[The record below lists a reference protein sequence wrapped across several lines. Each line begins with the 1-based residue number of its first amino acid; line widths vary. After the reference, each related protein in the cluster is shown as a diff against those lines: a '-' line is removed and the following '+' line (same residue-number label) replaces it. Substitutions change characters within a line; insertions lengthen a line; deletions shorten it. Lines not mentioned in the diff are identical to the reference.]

1 MRLPQAMNL
10 GQIAALIGGKVH
22 GDASIQVESVSPS
35 PLNAKEEDLAFVFET
50 KLVKKLSQC
59 KAKAI
64 VAPNGTETEYPDRNM
79 VLVERPNLAIQRVLT
94 ALAPKRFYPEPGI
107 HPTAVID
114 ATAQVAET
122 AAIGPYV
129 VIGPHTKVGART
141 KIMAHCVLGGAVEVG
156 EDCVFYPATLI
167 ADYCKVGNRVT
178 MQQGASIGADGFGY
192 VTERPSNFEKNM
204 AGQTDFSDEPNP
216 LKKIPQIGNVVVGDD
231 VEIGSYA
238 TIDRGTMG
246 ATIIG
251 EGCKIDNL
259 VMIAHNNRI
268 GREGIIVANAAIGGS
283 CVLGDRIVVGG
294 SANLSDHL
302 RMENDAV
309 LSGASGAMK
318 NIGSGEM
325 HAGTPAMPAREYFS
339 MYANLRRL
347 PRVSDDV
354 KDLKKRIA
362 LLEEQILQ
370 GKVLTTKA

>member
-22 GDASIQVESVSPS
+22 GDSSVQVETVSPS
-35 PLNAKEEDLAFVFET
+35 PLSAKEEDLAFVFEA
-50 KLVKKLSQC
+50 KLVKKLNQC
-59 KAKAI
+59 KACAI
-64 VAPNGTETEYPDRNM
+64 VAPVGTELEYPDRNL
-79 VLVERPNLAIQRVLT
+79 VLVERPNLAIQKVLT
-94 ALAPKRFYPEPGI
+94 ALAPKRFYPEAGI

-114 ATAQVAET
+114 PTAEIADGV
-122 AAIGPYV
+122 AIGPYV
-129 VIGPHTKVGART
+129 VIGPKSKVGRGT
-141 KIMAHCVLGGAVEVG
+141 KIMAHCVLGGMVEVG
-156 EDCVFYPATLI
+156 EDSILYPACLI
-167 ADYCKVGNRVT
+167 ADYCKIGSRVV
-178 MQQGASIGADGFGY
+178 MQQGASVGADGFGY
-192 VTERPSNFEKNM
+192 VTEKPSNFEKNM
-204 AGQTDFSDEPNP
+204 AGQQDFSDEPNP
-216 LKKIPQIGNVVVGDD
+216 LKKIPQIGNVVVEDD
-231 VEIGSYA
+231 VEIGSYT

-246 ATIIG
+246 ATTIG
-251 EGCKIDNL
+251 QGCKIDNL
-259 VMIAHNNRI
+259 VMIAHNNKI
-268 GREGIIVANAAIGGS
+268 GRESIIVANAAIGGS
-283 CVLGDRIVVGG
+283 CHLGDRVVVGG

-302 RMENDAV
+302 RIDNDGV

-318 NIGSGEM
+318 NIGVGEI